1 MKGYVVKGM
10 EVSKGHVMS
19 RQYAYTKGN
28 EITVIGNER
37 IDERGKKD
45 LGDNGPDSVRNEEGG
60 EGGDE
65 TVRIHEYTIS
75 QIRG

>member
-10 EVSKGHVMS
+10 EVSKGHIMS
-19 RQYAYTKGN
+19 RQCAYTKGN

-45 LGDNGPDSVRNEEGG
+45 LGDNGPDSCV
-60 EGGDE
+60 
-65 TVRIHEYTIS
+65 
-75 QIRG
+75 